1 VCDWI
6 EFSGTNGAG
15 TSTARFYMHSSY
27 GGSSGTFYVDAN
39 DYEAS
44 SGVLPGGA
52 VGLAY
57 YANAYLKT
65 SALPMNMRVT
75 ALGDGFYTPWTF
87 LVEEIGLLNR
97 VSPATITVKTSN
109 PRITQPRIDHST
121 GLTNTARGGQH
132 CLAYSKL
139 NEPEHVPPS
148 NFVEIGS
155 NEHAIQRLIQ
165 GRDCLFVFKTD
176 GIWKVTGYSPET
188 LTIDEFDR
196 SVTLVH
202 PDAVCAYDG
211 RVAAWTN
218 KGVVMMTDG
227 GFEIISAPIAT
238 TIASAALSAA
248 AAQTTRGYF
257 LAAWRAED
265 LLLLG
270 AGVDTMYAFHVR
282 NGSWTKWTHA
292 TTTAH
297 CAAQSGTA
305 LYVGGINGSTA
316 TLLKSNSTTKDVEY
330 SITISA
336 VDGAGTGITIN
347 SGSGWTPAVNDLVVQ
362 SNVAYAITAVT
373 SSTVFTVQAAGL
385 TAASATAEVGPTSAV
400 VFVAEDAGNA
410 LAQKNWTQAKWFF
423 HILRGVC
430 RIAFTF
436 LTERYLN
443 TTTQYYFETF
453 QTANFTP
460 KALRVPVPRNSRKAA
475 GILPGFS
482 ISGPRMAWLCAAMSM
497 SFGGGSARVGNDD

>member
-1 VCDWI
+1 
-6 EFSGTNGAG
+6 
-15 TSTARFYMHSSY
+15 
-27 GGSSGTFYVDAN
+27 
-39 DYEAS
+39 
-44 SGVLPGGA
+44 
-52 VGLAY
+52 
-57 YANAYLKT
+57 
-65 SALPMNMRVT
+65 
-75 ALGDGFYTPWTF
+75 
-87 LVEEIGLLNR
+87 
-97 VSPATITVKTSN
+97 
-109 PRITQPRIDHST
+109 
-121 GLTNTARGGQH
+121 
-132 CLAYSKL
+132 
-139 NEPEHVPPS
+139 
-148 NFVEIGS
+148 
-155 NEHAIQRLIQ
+155 
-165 GRDCLFVFKTD
+165 
-176 GIWKVTGYSPET
+176 
-188 LTIDEFDR
+188 
-196 SVTLVH
+196 
-202 PDAVCAYDG
+202 
-211 RVAAWTN
+211 
-218 KGVVMMTDG
+218 
-227 GFEIISAPIAT
+227 
-238 TIASAALSAA
+238 
-248 AAQTTRGYF
+248 
-257 LAAWRAED
+257 
-265 LLLLG
+265 
-270 AGVDTMYAFHVR
+270 MYAFHVR

-336 VDGAGTGITIN
+336 VDGTGTGITIN